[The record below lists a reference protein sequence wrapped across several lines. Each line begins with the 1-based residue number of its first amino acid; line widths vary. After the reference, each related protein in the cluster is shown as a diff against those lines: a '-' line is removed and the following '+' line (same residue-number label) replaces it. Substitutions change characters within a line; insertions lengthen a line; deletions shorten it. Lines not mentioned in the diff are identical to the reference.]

1 MTLSQWI
8 ELFHTD
14 PRIFLFGLIS
24 SMVFGCCIGSFLNVC
39 IWRVP
44 RGMSI
49 VSPPS
54 HCPNCGH
61 EIRAWENIPLLSWI
75 FLGGKCSSCRKP
87 ITIRYFLVELMV
99 GLLYAMIFLTVIVR
113 DLPAPAI
120 LFYWIFASILICSA
134 FTDCETGIIP
144 DEFTYLGIALGLI
157 LSPLCPSYWH
167 TASRVFA
174 LLQSVLSALAA
185 GGLMAGC
192 ALLGRLIFK
201 REALGWGDV
210 KLIAAAGA
218 MLGLPGALFMV
229 TAGCVLALIGFPLL
243 RLLVRKYRHR
253 HTLKFGPFLAL
264 GGLGWIFLSSA
275 PFFLEFLARAINICT
290 KK

>member
-1 MTLSQWI
+1 MTLAQWI
-8 ELFHTD
+8 EMFRTD
-14 PRIFLFGLIS
+14 PRIFRFGMICSL
-24 SMVFGCCIGSFLNVC
+24 VLGCCIGSFLNVC

-54 HCPNCGH
+54 HCQNCGH

-75 FLGGKCSSCRKP
+75 FLGGKCSCCRKP

-99 GLLYAMIFLTVIVR
+99 GLLYSMIFLTVIVR
-113 DLPAPAI
+113 NLPAAAMV
-120 LFYWIFASILICSA
+120 FYWSFASLLICSA

-144 DEFTYLGIALGLI
+144 NEFTYLGIALGLI
-157 LSPLCPSYWH
+157 LSPLCPSYWL
-167 TASRVFA
+167 TDSRVLA
-174 LLQSVLSALAA
+174 LLLSFGSALAA

-192 ALLGRLIFK
+192 ALLGRLLFK

-210 KLIAAAGA
+210 KLVAAGGA

-229 TAGCVLALIGFPLL
+229 TGGCLLALAGFPLL

-253 HTLKFGPFLAL
+253 RTLKFGPFLAL
-264 GGLGWIFLSSA
+264 GGLCWIFLSSA
-275 PFFLEFLARAINICT
+275 PFFLDFLARLLQNMR
-290 KK
+290 

>member
-1 MTLSQWI
+1 MTPEQLF
-8 ELFHTD
+8 ELFHTER
-14 PRIFLFGLIS
+14 RIFLFGLICS
-24 SMVFGCCIGSFLNVC
+24 FVFGCCIGSFLNVC

-87 ITIRYFLVELMV
+87 ITIRYFLVELAV
-99 GLLYAMIFLTVIVR
+99 GILYAMIFLTVIVH
-113 DLPAPAI
+113 DLPAAAL
-120 LFYWIFASILICSA
+120 LFHAVFASLLVCSA

-144 DEFTYLGIALGLI
+144 NEFTYLGIALGLI
-157 LSPLCPSYWH
+157 FSSLCPGYWGPV
-167 TASRVFA
+167 TRPAA
-174 LLQSVLSALAA
+174 LLLSLGSALIA

-192 ALLGRLIFK
+192 SLLGRKLFH

-210 KLIAAAGA
+210 KLVTAAGA

-229 TAGCVLALIGFPLL
+229 TGGCLLALIGFPLL
-243 RLLVRKYRHR
+243 RLFVRKYRHR
-253 HTLKFGPFLAL
+253 RTLKFGPFLAL
-264 GGLGWIFLSSA
+264 GGLFWILFSAA
-275 PFFLEFLARAINICT
+275 PFFVKFVQKLQAVLR
-290 KK
+290 

>member
-1 MTLSQWI
+1 MTLTQLFD
-8 ELFHTD
+8 LFHTE
-14 PRIFLFGLIS
+14 PRFFLFGLICAF
-24 SMVFGCCIGSFLNVC
+24 VFGCCIGSFLNVC

-75 FLGGKCSSCRKP
+75 FLGGKCSSCRQP
-87 ITIRYFLVELMV
+87 ITIRYFLVELAV
-99 GLLYAMIFLTVIVR
+99 GILYALIFLTVIVHK
-113 DLPAPAI
+113 LPAEA
-120 LFYWIFASILICSA
+120 LLYHAVFASLLVCSA

-144 DEFTYLGIALGLI
+144 NEFTYLGIALGLI
-157 LSPLCPSYWH
+157 LSSLCPGYWQ
-167 TASRVFA
+167 TTSRPAA
-174 LLQSVLSALAA
+174 LLLSLGSALIA

-192 ALLGRLIFK
+192 SLLGRKIFH

-210 KLIAAAGA
+210 KLVAAAGA

-229 TAGCVLALIGFPLL
+229 TGGCLLALIGFPLL
-243 RLLVRKYRHR
+243 RLFVRKYRHR
-253 HTLKFGPFLAL
+253 RTLKFGPFLAL
-264 GGLGWIFLSSA
+264 GGLFWILFSAA
-275 PFFLEFLARAINICT
+275 PFFVNFLLKLQSVLR
-290 KK
+290 

>member
-1 MTLSQWI
+1 MTLEQLF
-8 ELFHTD
+8 ELFHTEA
-14 PRIFLFGLIS
+14 RFFRFGLICAF
-24 SMVFGCCIGSFLNVC
+24 VFGSCIGSFLNVC
-39 IWRVP
+39 IWRIP

-54 HCPNCGH
+54 HCPNCDH

-75 FLGGKCSSCRKP
+75 LLRGKCSSCGKP
-87 ITIRYFLVELMV
+87 ITIRYFLVELAV

-113 DLPAPAI
+113 NLPAPAL
-120 LFYWIFASILICSA
+120 LFYAVFASLLVCSA

-144 DEFTYLGIALGLI
+144 NEFTYLGISLGLI

-167 TASRVFA
+167 TSSRVAA
-174 LLQSVLSALAA
+174 LLLSAGSAAIA

-192 ALLGRLIFK
+192 ALLGKWLFK

-210 KLIAAAGA
+210 KLTAAAGA

-229 TAGCVLALIGFPLL
+229 TGGCILALLGFPLV
-243 RLLVRKYRHR
+243 RLLVRKYRNR
-253 HTLKFGPFLAL
+253 RTLKFGPFLAI
-264 GGLGWIFLSSA
+264 GGLIWIFISSA
-275 PFFLEFLARAINICT
+275 PYFTDFLQRILPPGR
-290 KK
+290 

>member
-1 MTLSQWI
+1 MTLTQLF
-8 ELFHTD
+8 ELFHTE
-14 PRIFLFGLIS
+14 PRIFLFGQICS
-24 SMVFGCCIGSFLNVC
+24 FVFGCCIGSFLNVC

-61 EIRAWENIPLLSWI
+61 EIRPWENIPLLSWI
-75 FLGGKCSSCRKP
+75 FLGGKCSGCHKP

-99 GLLYAMIFLTVIVR
+99 GLLYALIFLTVIVR
-113 DLPAPAI
+113 GLPAAAL
-120 LFYWIFASILICSA
+120 LFYWIFASILVCSA

-144 DEFTYLGIALGLI
+144 NEFTYLALALGLI
-157 LSPLCPSYWH
+157 MSPLCPAYWN
-167 TASRVFA
+167 TASRPAA
-174 LLQSVLSALAA
+174 LLLSLGSAAIA

-210 KLIAAAGA
+210 KLVTAAGA

-229 TAGCVLALIGFPLL
+229 TAGSLLALIGFPVL

-253 HTLKFGPFLAL
+253 RTLKFGPFLSL
-264 GGLGWIFLSSA
+264 GGLAWIFLSGA
-275 PFFLEFLARAINICT
+275 PFFLEFLNRIRLGGQ
-290 KK
+290 

>member
-1 MTLSQWI
+1 MTLEQLF
-8 ELFHTD
+8 ELFHTE
-14 PRIFLFGLIS
+14 PRIFLFGQICS
-24 SMVFGCCIGSFLNVC
+24 FVFGCCIGSFLNVC

-75 FLGGKCSSCRKP
+75 FLGGKCSGCHKP

-99 GLLYAMIFLTVIVR
+99 GLLYALIFLTVIVR
-113 DLPAPAI
+113 GLPASAL
-120 LFYWIFASILICSA
+120 LFYWIFASILVCSA

-144 DEFTYLGIALGLI
+144 NEFTYLALALGLI
-157 LSPLCPSYWH
+157 LSPLCPAYWN
-167 TASRVFA
+167 TTSRPAA
-174 LLQSVLSALAA
+174 LLLSLGSAAIA
-185 GGLMAGC
+185 GGLMTGC
-192 ALLGRLIFK
+192 ALLGKLIFK

-210 KLIAAAGA
+210 KLVTAAGA

-229 TAGCVLALIGFPLL
+229 TAGSLLALTGFPVL

-253 HTLKFGPFLAL
+253 RTLKFGPFLAI
-264 GGLGWIFLSSA
+264 GGLIWIFLSSA
-275 PFFLEFLARAINICT
+275 PFFLAFLQRVQWRGH
-290 KK
+290 

>member
-1 MTLSQWI
+1 MTLAQWI

-75 FLGGKCSSCRKP
+75 FLGGKCSACRQP

-113 DLPAPAI
+113 DLPSPSI

-167 TASRVFA
+167 TGSRVFA
-174 LLQSVLSALAA
+174 LLQSLVSALVA

-229 TAGCVLALIGFPLL
+229 TGGCVLALIGFPLL
-243 RLLVRKYRHR
+243 RLAVRKYRHR
-253 HTLKFGPFLAL
+253 RTLKFGPFLAL
-264 GGLGWIFLSSA
+264 GGLCWIFLSSA
-275 PFFLEFLARAINICT
+275 PFFLNFLARFYQYMR
-290 KK
+290 

>member
-1 MTLSQWI
+1 MTLAQLF
-8 ELFHTD
+8 ELFHTE
-14 PRIFLFGLIS
+14 PKIFLFGLICAF
-24 SMVFGCCIGSFLNVC
+24 VFGCCIGSFLNVC

-87 ITIRYFLVELMV
+87 ITIRYFLVELAV
-99 GLLYAMIFLTVIVR
+99 GILYALIFLSVIVHN
-113 DLPAPAI
+113 LPASAL
-120 LFYWIFASILICSA
+120 LFHAVFASLLVCSA

-144 DEFTYLGIALGLI
+144 NEFTYLGMALGLI
-157 LSPLCPSYWH
+157 FSSLCPGYWQ
-167 TASRVFA
+167 TAARPAA
-174 LLQSVLSALAA
+174 LLLSLGSALIA

-192 ALLGRLIFK
+192 SLLGRKLFH

-210 KLIAAAGA
+210 KLVAAAGA

-229 TAGCVLALIGFPLL
+229 TGGCLLALVGFPLL
-243 RLLVRKYRHR
+243 RLFVRKYRHR
-253 HTLKFGPFLAL
+253 RTLKFGPFLAA
-264 GGLGWIFLSSA
+264 GGLFWILFSAA
-275 PFFLEFLARAINICT
+275 PFFVDFLLRLHSVLR
-290 KK
+290 

>member
-1 MTLSQWI
+1 MTLPQLF
-8 ELFHTD
+8 EMFHTE
-14 PRIFLFGLIS
+14 PRIFMFGLICAF
-24 SMVFGCCIGSFLNVC
+24 VFGCCIGSFLNVC

-75 FLGGKCSSCRKP
+75 FLRGKCSGCGKP
-87 ITIRYFLVELMV
+87 ITIRYFMVELAV

-113 DLPAPAI
+113 NLPAPAL
-120 LFYWIFASILICSA
+120 LFYSFFASILVCSA

-144 DEFTYLGIALGLI
+144 DEFTYLSIAMGLI
-157 LSPLCPSYWH
+157 LSPLCPSYWQ
-167 TASRVFA
+167 TASRPAA
-174 LLQSVLSALAA
+174 LLMCFVSVAVA

-192 ALLGRLIFK
+192 ALLGRLVFK

-210 KLIAAAGA
+210 KLTAAAGA
-218 MLGLPGALFMV
+218 MLGLAGALFMV
-229 TAGCVLALIGFPLL
+229 SAGCLLALVGFPVL

-253 HTLKFGPFLAL
+253 RTLKFGPFLAI
-264 GGLGWIFLSSA
+264 GGLIWIFLSSA
-275 PFFLEFLARAINICT
+275 PFFLAFLQRIQWGRH
-290 KK
+290 

>member
-1 MTLSQWI
+1 MTLHQLF
-8 ELFHTD
+8 ELFHTES
-14 PRIFLFGLIS
+14 RFFMFGLICAFC
-24 SMVFGCCIGSFLNVC
+24 FGCCIGSFLNVC

-75 FLGGKCSSCRKP
+75 FLGGKCSGCRKP

-113 DLPAPAI
+113 NLPAETL
-120 LFYWIFASILICSA
+120 LFHWIFASLLICSA

-144 DEFTYLGIALGLI
+144 NEFTYLGMALGFI
-157 LSPLCPSYWH
+157 LSPLCPAYWQISSR
-167 TASRVFA
+167 TAA
-174 LLQSVLSALAA
+174 LLLSLGSAGIA

-192 ALLGRLIFK
+192 AGLGKLLFK

-210 KLIAAAGA
+210 KLTAAAGA

-229 TAGCVLALIGFPLL
+229 TCGCVLALAGFPLL

-253 HTLKFGPFLAL
+253 RTLKFGPFLAA
-264 GGLGWIFLSSA
+264 GGLIWIFLSSSA
-275 PFFLEFLARAINICT
+275 FFLEFLQRH
-290 KK
+290 

>member
-1 MTLSQWI
+1 MTPEQLF
-8 ELFHTD
+8 ELFHTER
-14 PRIFLFGLIS
+14 RIFLFGLICS
-24 SMVFGCCIGSFLNVC
+24 FVFGCCIGSFLNVC

-61 EIRAWENIPLLSWI
+61 EIRAWENIPLLSWL
-75 FLGGKCSSCRKP
+75 FLGGKCSGCHKP
-87 ITIRYFLVELMV
+87 ITIRYFLVELAV

-113 DLPAPAI
+113 GLPASAL
-120 LFYWIFASILICSA
+120 LFYAIFASILVCSA

-144 DEFTYLGIALGLI
+144 NEFTYLALALGLI
-157 LSPLCPSYWH
+157 LSALCPAYWN
-167 TASRVFA
+167 TPSRPAS
-174 LLQSVLSALAA
+174 LLMSLGSAVIA

-192 ALLGRLIFK
+192 SLLGRLIFK

-210 KLIAAAGA
+210 KLVTAAGA

-229 TAGCVLALIGFPLL
+229 TAGSLLALIGFPVL
-243 RLLVRKYRHR
+243 RLTIRKYRHR
-253 HTLKFGPFLAL
+253 RTLKFGPFLAL
-264 GGLGWIFLSSA
+264 GGLAWIFLSSA
-275 PFFLEFLARAINICT
+275 PFFLEFLRRIRLGGQ
-290 KK
+290 